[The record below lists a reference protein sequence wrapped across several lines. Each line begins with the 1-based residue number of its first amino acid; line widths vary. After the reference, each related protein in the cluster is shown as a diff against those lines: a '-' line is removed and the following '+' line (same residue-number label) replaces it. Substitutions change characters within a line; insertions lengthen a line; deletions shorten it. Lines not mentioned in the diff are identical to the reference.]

1 MKTSTNTAA
10 KGVRNPH
17 PIQDRRFEAV
27 RRRDARG
34 GASVGGALCVM
45 CASRASDSGFP
56 AKECRRRRGGERRET
71 GGTRSR
77 CLRKHLG
84 SLAYCTTGTHG
95 SNGKKEP
102 PVRGC
107 SAEQCSDVRP
117 AWSERWWSFAPRT
130 RAATPA
136 ARLRPI

>member
-45 CASRASDSGFP
+45 YASRASGSGLP
-56 AKECRRRRGGERRET
+56 AVKSVGGAQGERRET
-71 GGTRSR
+71 GGTRDR
-77 CLRKHLG
+77 CLRKHLR

-95 SNGKKEP
+95 SNGKK
-102 PVRGC
+102 
-107 SAEQCSDVRP
+107 
-117 AWSERWWSFAPRT
+117 
-130 RAATPA
+130 
-136 ARLRPI
+136 